1 MSSISRVAST
11 QLPFKS
17 FLTIKW
23 FDFSRLAVG
32 INSVC
37 YHFSPLGMRKVLSAL
52 YRFGPFELNTSE
64 GTLVRNGS
72 RVKLQD
78 LPYRLLVLLVEHS
91 GQIVSRETVKQGLWP
106 DNTFVEFDNSLGV
119 AVRKIRD
126 ALGDNAEAPRYL
138 ETLPRKGYRFLAPV
152 TVIDRD
158 RVANPGQAMPMEVA
172 VPSVEPGKAETK
184 SARSHTPYFVAVI
197 FAVLLAASAWYILR
211 ARRSGSDPSVAS
223 KPVSSPVKM
232 RRSMAVIGFRNLP
245 GHAEDNWLSSA
256 FAEMLNTELAADGS
270 VRMISGED
278 VARAK
283 RELPLSDEDSL
294 GKPTLQRLRNDSG
307 ADLVVLGSYTV
318 LPGKAA
324 RRIRL
329 DVRVQDTARGET
341 IVEEAFVG
349 SEDDLFELVS
359 QAGASM
365 RQRLGTSPPS
375 NDILAQVRA
384 ALPSKP
390 LAVKLYTEGQNSLWA
405 FDFVS
410 ARNFLIQA
418 VATEPEFPLAH
429 AALSDAWNHL
439 GYAVKARKE
448 VERAHSLSSH
458 LGSEERL
465 LIEALYYSTLQD
477 RGKAIES
484 YRSLFLQF
492 PDNLDYG
499 LRLADNQ
506 RWVNPDDALA
516 TLAALKR
523 LPSPISD
530 DARIDILEAR
540 ALVNSDLSRAQ
551 SAARKAV
558 QKGVGQGSRLL
569 VARAYGV
576 LCEIDADSESPEQ
589 TTQDCQNARLSYAAA
604 GDRDNEA
611 RTINDFATFQY
622 QKGDLD
628 RAEGMFQGALRVFR
642 ETGDIEGIAT
652 TLNNLGDISLAKG
665 KLDAATRELSEAV
678 PGYREMD
685 DKDGIALVMNDLGEV
700 ARRRGNLDEAIH
712 TYEGA
717 KKIAQEI
724 DDKRAAGY
732 SLTGIGDT
740 RTSMGDFSAARAS
753 YEEALA
759 LRKQTGGRQTTAESE
774 LALAK
779 LSVDEGNASD
789 AEGVIRKCLEQF
801 HEDHQTDD
809 ELDARVTLTKAL
821 LAESKSSDAN
831 KELEASRPLAS
842 NSVNEILRL
851 QFDLASARAAIA
863 SEHLELARRA
873 LSTILQKARSDDLV
887 EIEFEGLLADAE
899 LKRKFGESTKAR
911 TELAALEK
919 KTRNKGFGFI
929 AARALAAR
937 NKSASNP

>member
-1 MSSISRVAST
+1 M
-11 QLPFKS
+11 
-17 FLTIKW
+17 
-23 FDFSRLAVG
+23 
-32 INSVC
+32 
-37 YHFSPLGMRKVLSAL
+37 SAL
-52 YRFGPFELNTSE
+52 YRFGPFELNTTE

-78 LPYRLLVLLVEHS
+78 LPYRLLVLLVEQS
-91 GQIVSRETVKQGLWP
+91 GQIVSRETLRQRLWP

-138 ETLPRKGYRFLAPV
+138 ETLPRRGYRFLAPV
-152 TVIDRD
+152 TVIGRDRD
-158 RVANPGQAMPMEVA
+158 SNPSQSMSIEVA
-172 VPSVEPGKAETK
+172 VPSAEPGKAGTRPT
-184 SARSHTPYFVAVI
+184 RSHTPYFVAVI
-197 FAVLLAASAWYILR
+197 FVVLVVASALYMLR
-211 ARRSGSDPSVAS
+211 GRHHGSGPVAS
-223 KPVSSPVKM
+223 KPVSSAVKI
-232 RRSMAVIGFRNLP
+232 RKSVAIIGFRNLP
-245 GHAEDNWLSSA
+245 GHPEDNWLSSA

-270 VRMISGED
+270 MRMISGED

-294 GKPTLQRLRNDSG
+294 AKPTLERLRTDSG
-307 ADLVVLGSYTV
+307 ADVVVLGSYTL
-318 LPGKAA
+318 LPGKGD

-329 DVRVQDTARGET
+329 DVRVQDTAGGET
-341 IVEEAFVG
+341 TVEEAFVG
-349 SEDDLFELVS
+349 KENDLFELVS

-365 RQRLGTSPPS
+365 RQRLGTSPAS
-375 NDILAQVRA
+375 NEVIAQVRA

-439 GYAVKARKE
+439 GYAVKARDE
-448 VERAHSLSSH
+448 AERAHSLSSH

-465 LIEALYYSTLQD
+465 LIEGSYYTTQQD
-477 RGKAIES
+477 RNKALES
-484 YRSLFLQF
+484 YRNLFAQF

-506 RWVNPDDALA
+506 RWVTPDDAMA

-523 LPSPISD
+523 LPAPLSD

-540 ALVNSDLSRAQ
+540 ALVNRDVGRAQ
-551 SAARKAV
+551 GAARKAV
-558 QKGVGQGSRLL
+558 QKGVAQGSRLL

-589 TTQDCQNARLSYAAA
+589 TSQDCENARQSYAAA

-611 RTINDFATFQY
+611 RAINDFATFQY
-622 QKGDLD
+622 QKGDLG
-628 RAEGMFQGALRVFR
+628 RAERMFQGALKVFR
-642 ETGDIEGIAT
+642 EIGDIEGIST

-665 KLDAATRELSEAV
+665 KLADATRDLSEAV
-678 PGYREMD
+678 PGYKEMD
-685 DKDGIALVMNDLGEV
+685 DKDGTALVMNDLGEV
-700 ARRRGNLDEAIH
+700 ARRRGKLDEAIH
-712 TYEGA
+712 IYEGA

-724 DDKRAAGY
+724 DDKRAVAY
-732 SLTGIGDT
+732 ILTGIGDT
-740 RTSMGDFSAARAS
+740 RTNEGDFPAARTS

-759 LRKQTGGRQTTAESE
+759 LRKQTGGKQTTAESE

-779 LSVDEGNASD
+779 LSVDEGKAPD
-789 AEGVIRKCLEQF
+789 AEGVIRKCQEQF
-801 HEDHQTDD
+801 HEDHQADD
-809 ELDARVTLTKAL
+809 ELNADITLAETL
-821 LAESKSSDAN
+821 LAESKSSDAS
-831 KELEASRPLAS
+831 KQLEASRSLAS

-851 QFDLASARAAIA
+851 QFDLASARVAIA
-863 SEHLELARRA
+863 SGRLEPARRE
-873 LSTILQKARSDDLV
+873 LLTVLQKARAYDLV
-887 EIEFEGLLADAE
+887 EIEFEGQLADAE
-899 LKRKFGESTKAR
+899 LKRKSGESAKAQ
-911 TELAALEK
+911 TELAVLEK
-919 KTRNKGFGFI
+919 AARGKGFGFI
-929 AARALAAR
+929 AARALSAR
-937 NKSASNP
+937 NRRAANPSY